1 MKEELHVVLGATG
14 AVGRSVVEE
23 LQLRGYLVRAVERS
37 KRFRGIET
45 IHADLNDEKQT
56 IQALE
61 GASHVYVC
69 IGLPYNTMIWEE
81 QWPRII
87 GNIIQACQQHK
98 ARMIFLDNIYM
109 YGPSPLDVPFTENH
123 ERNPDSKKGKTR
135 QKIAEMVMEAHRVGR
150 IEAVIGR
157 SADFYGPYAMNSL
170 LYTTFVVRMLDNKSP
185 QAMGGINV
193 PRTYSY
199 TKDNGRALVALA
211 LSSTT
216 YGQEWHL
223 PVSHPITFKEIVT
236 ELNDIL
242 GTNLDVT
249 IIPRVVLKIMGL
261 VIPIIK
267 ESNEMLY
274 QIDAPY
280 IMSDQKFRKQFP
292 DFEVTRFDVG
302 MREMVRSFQV

>member
-14 AVGRSVVEE
+14 AVGRSVVED
-23 LQLRGYLVRAVERS
+23 LQLRGHVVRAVERS

-56 IQALE
+56 IQALK

-69 IGLPYNTMIWEE
+69 IGLPYNAAIWEE

-87 GNIIQACQQHK
+87 QNVIQACEQNK
-98 ARMIFLDNIYM
+98 ARLIFLDNVYM
-109 YGPSPLDVPFTENH
+109 YGPSPLDVPFTEKH

-135 QKIAEMVMEAHRVGR
+135 KLIAEMVMKAHHAGR

-157 SADFYGPYAMNSL
+157 SADFYGPYAVNSL
-170 LYTTFVVRMLDNKSP
+170 LYTTFVVRMLENKSP
-185 QAMGGINV
+185 QAMGGMDV
-193 PRTYSY
+193 PHTYSY
-199 TKDNGRALVALA
+199 TKDVGKALVT
-211 LSSTT
+211 LSLSPTT

-223 PVSHPITFKEIVT
+223 PVSHPITVKDIVT

-242 GTNLDVT
+242 GTNLNVT
-249 IIPRVVLKIMGL
+249 LIPRTVLKIMGL
-261 VIPIIK
+261 FVPIIK

-274 QIDAPY
+274 QIDTPY
-280 IMSDQKFRKQFP
+280 IMSDEKFRRQFP
-292 DFEVTRFDVG
+292 NFEVTRFDVG
-302 MREMVRSFQV
+302 IREMVRSFQA